1 MKYEIEAVSWYLL
14 IIFREHI
21 SIYEKGI
28 FEDY

>member
-14 IIFREHI
+14 IIFREH